1 MSVTPYDILD
11 YIVKEGLEADFLTRI
26 ALHKGGYSIGEIGD
40 KRFVNRDGKCKLISK
55 AYNINIE
62 IDDEEI
68 KAAII
73 NDMYITPFI
82 SRKDEVYQIHFLVH
96 KCKADMKNRFED
108 DITKEVVNYM
118 LLKTIVALRLDTPQK
133 VKAFISD

>member
-96 KCKADMKNRFED
+96 KCKTDMKNRFED